1 MAEITNYKYRVEPQ
15 DVDFTLRASAPSVV
29 NYILNTAGLD
39 AHNKGF
45 GVEVLQRQSLSWVL
59 SRLSVE
65 IDSLPA
71 QYDEFKVATWINEFN
86 RLSSTRNFTLHD
98 RSGMQFARA
107 VSQWCMI
114 NIESRTVADMSSLED
129 TYRAAMVACPSPCG
143 KPARIGAID
152 PQHHITRP
160 VVYSDLDFNRHVNT
174 LRYIEMI
181 FNALPIE
188 RIERNEGMR
197 IDINFIAEGRWVQTL
212 DIGHATDGNRT
223 NFEIKAD
230 DGRTLCRARV
240 EWR

>member
-71 QYDEFKVATWINEFN
+71 QYDEFEVATWINEFN

-114 NIESRTVADMSSLED
+114 NIESRTVADRSSLED
-129 TYRAAMVACPSPCG
+129 A
-143 KPARIGAID
+143 
-152 PQHHITRP
+152 
-160 VVYSDLDFNRHVNT
+160 
-174 LRYIEMI
+174 
-181 FNALPIE
+181 
-188 RIERNEGMR
+188 
-197 IDINFIAEGRWVQTL
+197 
-212 DIGHATDGNRT
+212 
-223 NFEIKAD
+223 
-230 DGRTLCRARV
+230 
-240 EWR
+240 